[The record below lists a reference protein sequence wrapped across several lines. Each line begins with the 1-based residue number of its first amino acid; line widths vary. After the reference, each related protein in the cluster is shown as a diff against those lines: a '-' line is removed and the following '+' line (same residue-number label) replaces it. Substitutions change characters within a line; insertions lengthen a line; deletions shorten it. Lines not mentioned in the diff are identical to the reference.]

1 MQYDAIRKDHGLPI
15 DPFKSIVMP
24 RPIGWIS
31 TLSKDGVVNLAP
43 YSFFNAVSEHPPYVL
58 FGSGGRKDTQRNVEA
73 TGEFVCSI
81 VSWEL
86 REAMNATSAIVT
98 PDVDEFALAGLEKEP
113 SRYVQPPRVK
123 GAPAALEC
131 RYWQSI
137 ELPEGADNGTIV
149 IGAVVGIYID
159 DRFIKDGRIDS
170 VGMRPVAR
178 LGYSEYTVADTLFR
192 MRRPS

>member
-1 MQYDAIRKDHGLPI
+1 MIYDAVRKNHGLPV

-31 TLSKDGVVNLAP
+31 TISKDGIANLAP
-43 YSFFNAVSEHPPYVL
+43 YSFFNAVSDNPPFVM
-58 FGSGGRKDTQRNVEA
+58 FASGPRKDNQTNAEE

-81 VSWEL
+81 VSWDL
-86 REAMNATSAIVT
+86 REAMNATSATVA
-98 PDVDEFALAGLEKEP
+98 PEVDEFELAGLEKEP
-113 SRYVQPPRVK
+113 SRYVKPPRVK

-131 RYWQSI
+131 TYWKSV
-137 ELPEGADNGTIV
+137 ELPGGPENGTLI

-159 DRFIKDGRIDS
+159 DKFIKDGRVDS
-170 VGMRPVAR
+170 GAMRPIAR
-178 LGYSEYTVADTLFR
+178 LGYSEYTVADTVFR

>member
-1 MQYDAIRKDHGLPI
+1 MLYDAVKKDHGLPI
-15 DPFKSIVMP
+15 DPFKSLVMP

-31 TLSKDGVVNLAP
+31 TLSPEGAVNLAP

-73 TGEFVCSI
+73 TGEFVCSL
-81 VSWEL
+81 VSWDL
-86 REAMNATSAIVT
+86 REAMNATSALVAPQI
-98 PDVDEFALAGLEKEP
+98 DEFALAGLAKEP
-113 SRYVQPPRVK
+113 SRYVKPPRVR

-131 RYWQSI
+131 RYWKSI
-137 ELPEGADNGTIV
+137 TLPEGPDNGTIV

-159 DRFIKDGRIDS
+159 DRFIKDGRVDS
-170 VGMRPVAR
+170 GAMRPVAR
-178 LGYSEYTVADTLFR
+178 LGYSEYTSVETIFR